1 MLNTSFIFIFGPGYA
16 ILASLIACLLF
27 LGLKV
32 LLELKVI
39 YFRVI
44 TSLVNENWYENT
56 LAQSIVDASVE
67 LM

>member
-1 MLNTSFIFIFGPGYA
+1 LGHA
-16 ILASLIACLLF
+16 ILASLNACLLF

-44 TSLVNENWYENT
+44 TSLENKNWYENT